1 MARPTSQPVRALD
14 DDTLR
19 SIYAAT
25 AGFCHRCRR
34 KLAYMRFACDDG
46 RGAWDIDAVC
56 PAPRATALLPICRAC
71 SQRAPL
77 RPAQPRPA
85 APAEPVPADIPSPAP
100 EGTSVS
106 TGALVGGAFGA
117 LLGGLWGALLGGLV
131 GATLELHG

>member
-1 MARPTSQPVRALD
+1 MAHSTDRSFD

-34 KLAYMRFACDDG
+34 KLAYSRFGCDAG

-56 PAPRATALLPICRAC
+56 PQPRATALVPICRAC
-71 SQRAPL
+71 RQRAPL
-77 RPAQPRPA
+77 RPPPP
-85 APAEPVPADIPSPAP
+85 APAEPAPSSSSGPAA
-100 EGTSVS
+100 EGAAVS

-131 GATLELHG
+131 GATLELSG

>member
-1 MARPTSQPVRALD
+1 MARPTSQPVRAFD

-34 KLAYMRFACDDG
+34 KLAYMRFGCDDG

-56 PAPRATALLPICRAC
+56 PAPRATALMPICRAC
-71 SQRAPL
+71 RPHALL
-77 RPAQPRPA
+77 RPAQSP
-85 APAEPVPADIPSPAP
+85 APAPASAVHSDIRAPAP
-100 EGTSVS
+100 EGTAVS

>member
-1 MARPTSQPVRALD
+1 MPIQSFD

-34 KLAYMRFACDDG
+34 KLAYSRFGCDAG

-56 PAPRATALLPICRAC
+56 PQPRATALVPICRAC
-71 SQRAPL
+71 QRRAPL
-77 RPAQPRPA
+77 RPPQPA
-85 APAEPVPADIPSPAP
+85 APARPVPEDISEPAP
-100 EGTSVS
+100 EGAAVS

-131 GATLELHG
+131 GATFELHG